1 MINMWLINHWS
12 IIDIENFKR
21 LIYESVSDTSEK
33 NIADIAEIAETAE
46 ASTSSVLMLEEVKQK
61 KKNFLK
67 FCVRR
72 IT

>member
-21 LIYESVSDTSEK
+21 LTYKSISDTSEK
-33 NIADIAEIAETAE
+33 NIAKTAETAE

-61 KKNFLK
+61 KKTFSS
-67 FCVRR
+67 FV
-72 IT
+72 